1 MTFRFFFSIIVSV
14 SEIKEDKHIYFRQI
28 TMMQKIKSGM
38 DRFRAN
44 HPKFPMFLRAVS
56 QDALVEGTIIEI
68 NVTTPEGKNYCT
80 NVKLKADDMELF
92 DSFKNMQ
99 GNYPCIDLKESKS
112 SMSSAFNLTLV
123 Q

>member
-1 MTFRFFFSIIVSV
+1 M
-14 SEIKEDKHIYFRQI
+14 DFRQI

-92 DSFKNMQ
+92 DSFKICRVNFS
-99 GNYPCIDLKESKS
+99 CIFFILWKHTNSVI
-112 SMSSAFNLTLV
+112 NI
-123 Q
+123 